1 MAGVTDM
8 AFRLLCRE
16 MGADFAVSE
25 MISAKGFLLN
35 RRPNENVRALHA
47 FAPWETVGIQLFG
60 SEPELVAE
68 AARRFAARGCA
79 FIDINMGC
87 PMPKV
92 TGNGEGSPLMRT
104 PHFGCRDSARDGRG
118 DRYTAYGQDA
128 RGLGRRFDKRG
139 GNLRNCASRAAASAL
154 CVHGR
159 TREQYYSG
167 HADWGVIAQ
176 VKRAVSIPV
185 IGNGDVRTPEDAL
198 AMLETTGCDAIAIGR
213 GAQGNPFVFGAVRAV
228 LDGQCAPASPTPRDV
243 LEMLRRHADMLGAWR
258 GPGGGRARIAQAHRL
273 VSAWFAR
280 QRAGARRAAYAQR
293 SARSRCAARGVH
305 SQSLADLRIVFCI
318 RSAVRIPCGVGPLC
332 RCTARKSGAAAQAG
346 WDWAPDWVP
355 AWAAGGWIRLPQRA
369 GAGSGSGSGDCGAM

>member
-1 MAGVTDM
+1 MTIEQKRAAARAIFCGKRAKVGLAPMAGVTDM

-68 AARRFAARGCA
+68 AARRFVARGCA

-92 TGNGEGSPLMRT
+92 TGNGEGSALMRT
-104 PHFGCRDSARDGRG
+104 PHLAAEIVRATAAAIDIPLTVKMRAGWDGDSINAVELAQLCEQSG
-118 DRYTAYGQDA
+118 
-128 RGLGRRFDKRG
+128 
-139 GNLRNCASRAAASAL
+139 ASAL

-258 GPGGGRARIAQAHRL
+258 GQAVAVRELRKHIAWYLHGLRG
-273 VSAWFAR
+273 SA
-280 QRAGARRAAYAQR
+280 QVRAGLLTLNDPREVDARLEAYIA
-293 SARSRCAARGVH
+293 
-305 SQSLADLRIVFCI
+305 SL
-318 RSAVRIPCGVGPLC
+318 
-332 RCTARKSGAAAQAG
+332 
-346 WDWAPDWVP
+346 
-355 AWAAGGWIRLPQRA
+355 
-369 GAGSGSGSGDCGAM
+369 